1 MDNDDHSTDQHFR
14 RLRDLNQELTCHIQS
29 RILRREFRRAGASVR
44 GNVLITGHKESF
56 DIAAGCSFYA
66 SPGSSVLSAGEPL
79 LLRALTR
86 EAIIVFGENSGVTSS
101 TIVASKCIRIGRD
114 CLIGCGCLI
123 IDSDFHG
130 TVATPRTIRG
140 SNTAKSGRVDIGDRC
155 FVGARSI
162 ILKGVSIPDDT
173 VIPAGSTVIHD
184 PSSGFRLV

>member
-1 MDNDDHSTDQHFR
+1 MRDKSFR
-14 RLRDLNQELTCHIQS
+14 WLGDLKQELRWRIQS
-29 RILRREFRRAGASVR
+29 RILCRKFKRAGASVR
-44 GNVLITGHKESF
+44 GDVLIIGKKESF
-56 DIAAGCSFYA
+56 NIAAGCSFHA

-86 EAIIVFGENSGVTSS
+86 EATIIFGENSGVTSS

-114 CLIGCGCLI
+114 CLIGAGCLI

-130 TVATPRTIRG
+130 TVATSRSIRG
-140 SNTAKSGRVDIGDRC
+140 SNTARSSQVVIGDRC

-162 ILKGVSIPDDT
+162 ILKGVSIPADT

-184 PSSGFRLV
+184 SHSGFRLV